1 MDKPTKIAL
10 IGFLVCLLFTLIVL
24 LDGGFFA
31 LPYPM
36 FSYILFAVVA
46 ATMWQDKAEW
56 ILYVPML
63 LLIVLRCI
71 NNPMTFS
78 FFMDEAQY
86 EAYAEGSFP
95 EIFGGLE
102 LLSNILLCITL
113 FGIKEWKFILVG
125 VGLSCGF
132 IGLLVVP
139 NPLFRFVFFSFVGMA
154 MMLMKPKSPTL
165 PSLILL
171 AIFDLMQGYSVFLS

>member
-10 IGFLVCLLFTLIVL
+10 LGFLVCLMFTLRVII
-24 LDGGFFA
+24 DGGFLA

-46 ATMWQDKAEW
+46 ATMWKDKAQW
-56 ILYVPML
+56 RLYLPML
-63 LLIVLRCI
+63 LLVVLRCV
-71 NNPMTFS
+71 NNPMTFT
-78 FFMDEAQY
+78 FLIDEAQY

-102 LLSNILLCITL
+102 LMSSILLCITL

-125 VGLSCGF
+125 IGLSCGF

-139 NPLFRFVFFSFVGMA
+139 NSLYRFVFFSLVGMVL
-154 MMLMKPKSPTL
+154 MLMKPKSPTL

>member
-10 IGFLVCLLFTLIVL
+10 LGFLVCLMFTLRVII
-24 LDGGFFA
+24 DGGFLA

-46 ATMWQDKAEW
+46 ATMWQDKAQW
-56 ILYVPML
+56 SLYLPML
-63 LLIVLRCI
+63 LLVVFRCV

-78 FFMDEAQY
+78 FFIDEAQY
-86 EAYAEGSFP
+86 EVYAEGSFP

-102 LLSNILLCITL
+102 LLSSILLCITL

-125 VGLSCGF
+125 IVLSCGF

-139 NPLFRFVFFSFVGMA
+139 NSLYRFVFFSLVGMVL
-154 MMLMKPKSPTL
+154 MLMKPKSPTL